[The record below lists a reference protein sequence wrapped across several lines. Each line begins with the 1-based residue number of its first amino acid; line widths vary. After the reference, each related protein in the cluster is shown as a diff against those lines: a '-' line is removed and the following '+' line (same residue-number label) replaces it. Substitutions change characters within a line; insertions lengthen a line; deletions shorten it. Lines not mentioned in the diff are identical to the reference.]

1 MHVKG
6 VYFKD
11 KPSGSKD
18 SCGEAKLQMGHSISY
33 GCTDGCASSA

>member
-1 MHVKG
+1 MSNKHEKPLNLTAVREMHVKG

-18 SCGEAKLQMGHSISY
+18 LRW
-33 GCTDGCASSA
+33 